1 MITLLQLFWEFFK
14 VGMFSV
20 GGGMAT
26 LPFLY
31 DMSDRFPEWFSYDQI
46 ADMLAISE
54 STPGPIGINMA
65 TYTGFTTAGVPGALA
80 ATIGVITPGI
90 IIVLTIVAVL
100 DKFRSNKYVDLAFYG
115 LRPAST
121 GLIAAAG
128 VLVVEISLLNLDLY
142 EQTHKLTDAVSF
154 KAVILAAVLLV
165 LTRWFKPTKK
175 LHPIIF
181 IAASAVV
188 GIVFSFAGA

>member
-1 MITLLQLFWEFFK
+1 MTILRLWWEFFK
-14 VGMFSV
+14 IGMFSV

-31 DMSDRFPEWFSYDQI
+31 NMSDRTGWFTYDQI
-46 ADMLAISE
+46 ADMLAVSE

-65 TYTGFTTAGVPGALA
+65 TYTGFTTAGFWGSLA
-80 ATIGVITPGI
+80 ATLGMITPGI
-90 IIVLTIVAVL
+90 IIVLLIIRVL
-100 DKFRSNKYVDLAFYG
+100 DRFRENKYVDAAFYG

-128 VLVVEISLLNLDLY
+128 ILVIEIALLNLDVFRESGKIL
-142 EQTHKLTDAVSF
+142 DVFDF
-154 KAVILAAVLLV
+154 KALILAAILLV

-175 LHPIIF
+175 LHPIVF
-181 IAASAVV
+181 IAFSAVV

>member
-1 MITLLQLFWEFFK
+1 MTLLRLWWEFFK
-14 VGMFSV
+14 IGMFSV

-31 DMSDRFPEWFSYDQI
+31 DISDRTGWFTYNQI
-46 ADMLAISE
+46 ADMLAVSE

-65 TYTGFTTAGVPGALA
+65 TYTGFTTAGFWGSLV
-80 ATIGVITPGI
+80 ATLGIITPGI
-90 IIVLTIVAVL
+90 IIVLLIIAVL
-100 DKFRSNKYVDLAFYG
+100 DRFRKNKYVEAAFYG

-128 VLVVEISLLNLDLY
+128 ILVVEIALLNFDVFKESKNILDILDY
-142 EQTHKLTDAVSF
+142 
-154 KAVILAAVLLV
+154 KAIILAALLLV
-165 LTRWFKPTKK
+165 LTRWVKPTKK
-175 LHPIIF
+175 LHPIVF
-181 IAASAVV
+181 IAFSAVV

>member
-1 MITLLQLFWEFFK
+1 MTILRLWWEFFK
-14 VGMFSV
+14 IGMFSV

-31 DMSDRFPEWFSYDQI
+31 NMSDRTGWFTYDQI
-46 ADMLAISE
+46 ADMLAVSE

-65 TYTGFTTAGVPGALA
+65 TYTGFTTAGFWGSLA
-80 ATIGVITPGI
+80 ATLGMITPGI
-90 IIVLTIVAVL
+90 IIVLLIIRVL
-100 DKFRSNKYVDLAFYG
+100 DRFRENKYVDAAFYG

-128 VLVVEISLLNLDLY
+128 ILVIEIALLNLD
-142 EQTHKLTDAVSF
+142 VF
-154 KAVILAAVLLV
+154 KESEKILDIFDYKALILAAILLV

-175 LHPIIF
+175 LHPIVF
-181 IAASAVV
+181 IAFSAVV

>member
-1 MITLLQLFWEFFK
+1 MIILRLWWEFFK
-14 VGMFSV
+14 IGMFSV

-31 DMSDRFPEWFSYDQI
+31 DISDRTGWFSYDQI
-46 ADMLAISE
+46 ADMLAVSE

-65 TYTGFTTAGVPGALA
+65 TYTGFTTAGFWGSLA
-80 ATIGVITPGI
+80 ATLGIITPGI
-90 IIVLTIVAVL
+90 IIVLLIVAVL
-100 DKFRSNKYVDLAFYG
+100 DRFRKNKYVEAAFYG

-128 VLVVEISLLNLDLY
+128 VLVVEIALLNLDI
-142 EQTHKLTDAVSF
+142 F
-154 KAVILAAVLLV
+154 KESGKILEVFNWKAIGLAALLLV

-175 LHPIIF
+175 LHPVVF
-181 IAASAVV
+181 IAFSAAV

>member
-1 MITLLQLFWEFFK
+1 MTILRLWWEFFK
-14 VGMFSV
+14 IGLFSV

-31 DMSDRFPEWFSYDQI
+31 DISDRTGWFTYDMI
-46 ADMLAISE
+46 ADMLAVSE

-65 TYTGFTTAGVPGALA
+65 TYTGYVTAGIPGSVA

-90 IIVLTIVAVL
+90 IIVLLIVAVL
-100 DKFRSNKYVDLAFYG
+100 DRFRKNKYVEGAFYG

-128 VLVVEISLLNLDLY
+128 ILVIQIALLNLDFYKASGNIADILNY
-142 EQTHKLTDAVSF
+142 

-175 LHPIIF
+175 LHPILF
-181 IAASAVV
+181 ILVSAAV
-188 GIVFSFAGA
+188 GILIF

>member
-1 MITLLQLFWEFFK
+1 MTLLRLWWEFFK
-14 VGMFSV
+14 IGMFSV

-31 DMSDRFPEWFSYDQI
+31 DISDRTGWFTYNQI
-46 ADMLAISE
+46 ADMLAVSE

-65 TYTGFTTAGVPGALA
+65 TYTGFTTAGFWGSLV
-80 ATIGVITPGI
+80 ATLGIITPGI
-90 IIVLTIVAVL
+90 IIVLLIIAVL
-100 DKFRSNKYVDLAFYG
+100 DRFRKNKYVEAAFYG

-128 VLVVEISLLNLDLY
+128 ILVVEIALLNL
-142 EQTHKLTDAVSF
+142 EVF
-154 KAVILAAVLLV
+154 KESRKILDILDYKAIILAALLLV
-165 LTRWFKPTKK
+165 LTRWVKPTKK
-175 LHPIIF
+175 LHPIVF
-181 IAASAVV
+181 IAFSAVV

>member
-1 MITLLQLFWEFFK
+1 MTILRLWWEFFK
-14 VGMFSV
+14 IGLFSV

-31 DMSDRFPEWFSYDQI
+31 DISDRTGWFTYDMI
-46 ADMLAISE
+46 ADMLAVSE

-65 TYTGFTTAGVPGALA
+65 TYTGYVTAGIPGSVA

-90 IIVLTIVAVL
+90 IIVLLIVAVL
-100 DKFRSNKYVDLAFYG
+100 DRFRKNKYVEGAFYG

-128 VLVVEISLLNLDLY
+128 ILVIQIALLNLDFY
-142 EQTHKLTDAVSF
+142 
-154 KAVILAAVLLV
+154 KASGNIADILNYKAIILAAVLLV

-175 LHPIIF
+175 LHPILF
-181 IAASAVV
+181 ILVSAAV
-188 GIVFSFAGA
+188 GILIF

>member
-1 MITLLQLFWEFFK
+1 MTILRLWWEFFK
-14 VGMFSV
+14 IGMFSV

-31 DMSDRFPEWFSYDQI
+31 NMSDRTGWFTYDQI
-46 ADMLAISE
+46 ADMLAVSE

-65 TYTGFTTAGVPGALA
+65 TYTGFTTAGFWGSLA
-80 ATIGVITPGI
+80 ATLGMITPGI
-90 IIVLTIVAVL
+90 IIVLLIIRVL
-100 DKFRSNKYVDLAFYG
+100 DRFRENKYVDAAFYG

-128 VLVVEISLLNLDLY
+128 ILVIEIALLNLD
-142 EQTHKLTDAVSF
+142 VF
-154 KAVILAAVLLV
+154 KESGKILDIFDYKALILAAILLV

-175 LHPIIF
+175 LHPIVF
-181 IAASAVV
+181 IAFSAVV

>member
-1 MITLLQLFWEFFK
+1 MTLLRLWWEFFK
-14 VGMFSV
+14 IGMFSV

-31 DMSDRFPEWFSYDQI
+31 DISDRTGWFTYNQI
-46 ADMLAISE
+46 ADMLAVSE

-65 TYTGFTTAGVPGALA
+65 TYTGFTTAGFWGSLV
-80 ATIGVITPGI
+80 ATLGIITPGI
-90 IIVLTIVAVL
+90 IIVLLIIAVL
-100 DKFRSNKYVDLAFYG
+100 DRFRKNKYVEAAFYG

-128 VLVVEISLLNLDLY
+128 ILVVEIALLNLD
-142 EQTHKLTDAVSF
+142 VF
-154 KAVILAAVLLV
+154 KESKNILDILDYKAIILAALLLV
-165 LTRWFKPTKK
+165 LTRWVKPTKK
-175 LHPIIF
+175 LHPIVF
-181 IAASAVV
+181 IAFSAVV

>member
-1 MITLLQLFWEFFK
+1 MTVLRLWWEFFK
-14 VGMFSV
+14 IGAFSV

-31 DMSDRFPEWFSYDQI
+31 NMSDRTGWFTYDQI
-46 ADMLAISE
+46 ADMLAVSE

-65 TYTGFTTAGVPGALA
+65 TYTGFTTAGFWGSIA
-80 ATIGVITPGI
+80 ATLGIITPGI
-90 IIVLTIVAVL
+90 VIVLLIIKVL
-100 DKFRSNKYVDLAFYG
+100 DRFRKNKYVEAAFYG

-128 VLVVEISLLNLDLY
+128 IIVVEIALLNLDI
-142 EQTHKLTDAVSF
+142 F
-154 KAVILAAVLLV
+154 KESGKILDILNYKAIILAALLLA
-165 LTRWFKPTKK
+165 LTRWIKPTKK
-175 LHPIIF
+175 LHPIVF
-181 IAASAVV
+181 IAFSAVV

>member
-1 MITLLQLFWEFFK
+1 MIILRLWWEFFK
-14 VGMFSV
+14 IGMFSV

-31 DMSDRFPEWFSYDQI
+31 DISDRTGWFTYDQI
-46 ADMLAISE
+46 ADMLAVSE

-65 TYTGFTTAGVPGALA
+65 TYTGFTTAGFWGSLA
-80 ATIGVITPGI
+80 ATLGIITPGI
-90 IIVLTIVAVL
+90 IIVLLIVAVL
-100 DKFRSNKYVDLAFYG
+100 DRFRKNKYVEAAFYG

-128 VLVVEISLLNLDLY
+128 VLVIEIALLNLDI
-142 EQTHKLTDAVSF
+142 F
-154 KAVILAAVLLV
+154 KESGKILEIFNWKAIALAALLLV

-175 LHPIIF
+175 LHPVVF
-181 IAASAVV
+181 IAFSAAV